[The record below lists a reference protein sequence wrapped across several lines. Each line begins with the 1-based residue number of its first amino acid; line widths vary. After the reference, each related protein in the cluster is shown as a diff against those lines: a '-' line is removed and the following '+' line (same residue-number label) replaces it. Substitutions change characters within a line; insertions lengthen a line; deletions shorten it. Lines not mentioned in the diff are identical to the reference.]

1 MSSRFLAA
9 VNDAGEMF
17 SASTAPDIASQLT
30 ALSRR
35 QRKPTRRPKLGPFTA
50 LAENQEPESA
60 RFHARGR
67 GGLGALNYAPAYG
80 K

>member
-35 QRKPTRRPKLGPFTA
+35 QRKPTSGP
-50 LAENQEPESA
+50 SS
-60 RFHARGR
+60 GR
-67 GGLGALNYAPAYG
+67 SPHWLKIKNSKAPAVPREAEADWG
-80 K
+80 R